1 MKEFKVMNIPKISN
15 IFTGNANRQSN
26 NSDDKKKI
34 SIPAALGA
42 VGGALVS
49 VGVIGKLTKGKL
61 TFDVFEQGSLPK
73 DLGAVIAVSSSS
85 ILGGLFGGLLEA
97 KSDEDK
103 KAKVKES
110 LFDISTVVIPSTI
123 ATSVLALAN
132 KAKVK
137 SPLVQVAATVL
148 GIGLGMPLAQKA
160 VGVFDKFVHKDDPDV
175 KLEQRKLK
183 PQDYFVHVDDI
194 LALAI
199 ISKVPFAKQLH
210 ADKILP
216 FIYAWCGF
224 ESGSTT
230 ANNKEENKVG

>member
-1 MKEFKVMNIPKISN
+1 MNIPKISN
-15 IFTGNANRQSN
+15 VFAANTNRSEN
-26 NSDDKKKI
+26 NSSEKKKV
-34 SIPAALGA
+34 SIPAAVGA
-42 VGGALVS
+42 LGGALAS
-49 VGVIGKLTKGKL
+49 VGIIGKLTKGKL
-61 TFDVFEQGSLPK
+61 TFDVFEQGSLAK
-73 DLGAVIAVSSSS
+73 DMGAVIAVSSSS
-85 ILGGLFGGLLEA
+85 ILGGLCGGLLDA

-110 LFDISTVVIPSTI
+110 LFDISTVVFPSAI

-137 SPLVQVAATVL
+137 SPLVQVAATIL

-160 VGVFDKFVHKDDPDV
+160 AGVFDKFVHKDEPNV

-216 FIYAWCGF
+216 LIYAWCGF